1 MASLKS
7 AQQRSQCTSIAIVC
21 ILAMTILGCRVNSTP
36 SEEQPETE
44 ENTTAVE
51 APEGSIID
59 STKAISIGSFEF
71 TDQAGN
77 RFSEEKLRNKLAV
90 INFVFTRCPGTCP
103 QQAAAMQELQNR
115 LASAGTDQVQ
125 LITVS
130 VDPEY
135 DSPDVLNAYGQA
147 LNANFEQWAFLTGE
161 KDAIWEF
168 SRKQLG
174 MAVSAN
180 PTDPLIPIAHE
191 SKFVLVDRSSKIRG
205 YYDSLSPEGLA
216 QLWAAIDVVLP
227 EFTPGNEFK
236 NEATFPNDIR
246 HMAQPPGILDD
257 QWLTEL
263 AEKESTALTTADAVP
278 QFQFTECAEDLG
290 ITFAPQI
297 VDDQRHRLLVNHY
310 DHGNG
315 ISVADVDGDSILDL
329 YFTSQ
334 VGPNELWKGTTD
346 HRFEQAT
353 EDAGV
358 GLEDRL
364 SVAASFGDTDN
375 DGDPDL
381 FVTSIQSS
389 NAFFENMG
397 NGKFVE
403 RTVESGLEYV
413 GHSSKGT
420 FFDFDRD
427 GLLDLFV
434 SNVGKFTTEEYVAVR
449 NDLGNSQPDTEL
461 SYYVGR
467 PDAFS
472 GHLLPGLAECS
483 RLYRNLGS
491 NRFEDVTE
499 KFNLHTDLS
508 WSGDAIAFD
517 ANGDNWPDLYVC
529 NMQGHDHLYINNQG
543 QSFTDETNTYFAAT
557 PWGTMG
563 ACVTDFDNTG
573 TLDLFLTDMHSDM
586 SIDVGPDK
594 EKLKSEIAW
603 PEEFLKSEGRSI
615 YGNAFFRQSPEG
627 KFDEISDQIN
637 AENYWPWGLSH
648 ADVNADGYQDAFLTS
663 SMCFP
668 YRYCTN
674 SLLLN
679 NKGLTFLDAHFS
691 TGIEPRPKA
700 EQIAPWFAL
709 DFDGDDAGNK
719 LQKSRQGKWVVW
731 SATGSR
737 SSAILDIDD
746 DGDLDIVTNEFN
758 TRPQVFRSDLQS
770 TSPNHL
776 KVRLQGTTSNRD
788 AIGAT
793 VHVVTKDGSQT
804 QLHSGNS
811 GYLSQSSIPLYF
823 GLGSAT
829 TVSEITIHWPSGQT
843 QIVKGPIDANQML
856 EVTEEVSDE

>member
-1 MASLKS
+1 M
-7 AQQRSQCTSIAIVC
+7 I
-21 ILAMTILGCRVNSTP
+21 GCREKSVP
-36 SEEQPETE
+36 SEAQPQK
-44 ENTTAVE
+44 ENTETALQ
-51 APEGSIID
+51 ASNDHLID
-59 STKAISIGSFEF
+59 SSQAVSIGSFEF

-77 RFSEEKLRNKLAV
+77 HFSEQNIRNKLAV
-90 INFVFTRCPGTCP
+90 ISFVFTRCPGTCT
-103 QQAAAMQELQNR
+103 QQSAAMQKLQER
-115 LASAGTDQVQ
+115 LATSGTDQVQ
-125 LITVS
+125 LITIS

-135 DSPDVLNAYGQA
+135 DSPEVLSEYGKA
-147 LNANFEQWAFLTGE
+147 LNANFDQWTFLTGE
-161 KDAIWEF
+161 KDTIWKF
-168 SRKQLG
+168 SRNQLG
-174 MAVSAN
+174 MSVSAN

-191 SKFVLVDRSSKIRG
+191 SKFVLVDRSAMIRG
-205 YYDSLSPEGLA
+205 YYDSLTPEGLD
-216 QLWAAIDVVLP
+216 QLWAAIDIVLP
-227 EFTPGNEFK
+227 EFTPGTEFE
-236 NEATFPNDIR
+236 NTTSFSSEVR

-257 QWLTEL
+257 EWLTEL
-263 AEKESTALTTADAVP
+263 AEKELRALSAADAVP
-278 QFQFTECAEDLG
+278 QFRFTECAKEVG
-290 ITFAPQI
+290 ITFNPQI

-334 VGPNELWKGTTD
+334 VGPNELWKGTKD

-353 EDAGV
+353 EAAGV
-358 GLEDRL
+358 GLQDRI
-364 SVAASFGDTDN
+364 SVAASFADTDN

-381 FVTSIQSS
+381 FVTSIRSS
-389 NAFFENMG
+389 NAFFENLG

-403 RTVESGLEYV
+403 RTQESGLEYV

-434 SNVGKFTTEEYVAVR
+434 SNVGKFTTEENVAVR
-449 NDLGNSQPDTEL
+449 NDACHSQPGTEL
-461 SYYVGR
+461 SYFVGR

-472 GHLLPGLAECS
+472 GHLVPSLSECS

-499 KFNLHTDLS
+499 EFNFHTDLS

-517 ANGDNWPDLYVC
+517 ANHDNWPDLYVC

-543 QSFTDETNTYFAAT
+543 QSFTDETNNYFAAT

-563 ACVTDFDNTG
+563 ACVADFDNTG
-573 TLDLFLTDMHSDM
+573 SLDLFLTDMHSDM
-586 SIDVGPDK
+586 SVDVGPDK
-594 EKLKSEIAW
+594 EKLKAQITW
-603 PEEFLKSEGRSI
+603 PEEFLQSEGRSI
-615 YGNAFFRQSPEG
+615 YGNAFFRQTPEG
-627 KFDEISDQIN
+627 KFNEISDQMN

-648 ADVNADGYQDAFLTS
+648 ADFNADGFQDAFLTS

-679 NKGLTFLDAHFS
+679 NKGQTFVDAHFS

-700 EQIAPWFAL
+700 EQLAPWFTL
-709 DFDGDDAGNK
+709 DFDAGDAGNN
-719 LQKSRQGKWVVW
+719 LQKSRQGKWVIW

-737 SSAILDIDD
+737 SSAILDIDN

-758 TRPQVFRSDLQS
+758 TRPQVFRSDLQR

-776 KVRLQGTTSNRD
+776 KVQLQGTTSNRD

-793 VHVVTKDGSQT
+793 VRVTTKNGSQT

-811 GYLSQSSIPLYF
+811 GYLSHSSTQLYF
-823 GLGSAT
+823 GLGSAIR
-829 TVSEITIHWPSGQT
+829 VSEIKIQWPSGQT
-843 QIVKGPIDANQML
+843 QIMNGPINANQML
-856 EVTEEVSDE
+856 EIKEEESDK